1 MIDLDK
7 KTTQARFGQLVGIT
21 QPAVSGLLMRG
32 VMVAGDTLGNWLL
45 SYCGHI
51 RDVAAGRQAGE
62 ETRMLDPAEEK
73 ARLYA
78 AQADKIEMENSV
90 ARGELAPVSVLEEV
104 LTRAGTKVSAA
115 MDAIPTALK
124 RRLPNLT
131 DADLT
136 IVRREL
142 AKARNAVAALSL
154 EDLEADEE
162 NEDE

>member
-51 RDVAAGRQAGE
+51 RDVAAGRHAGE
-62 ETRMLDPAEEK
+62 ETRTLDPAEEK

-78 AQADKIEMENSV
+78 AQADKIEMENAV
-90 ARGELAPVSVLEEV
+90 ARGELAPVSVLEDV

-142 AKARNAVAALSL
+142 AKARNAVASLSL

-162 NEDE
+162 NEGE

>member
-51 RDVAAGRQAGE
+51 RDVAAGRQPGE
-62 ETRMLDPAEEK
+62 GTKTLDPAEEK

-136 IVRREL
+136 VVRREL
-142 AKARNAVAALSL
+142 ARARNAVAALSL

-162 NEDE
+162 NEGE

>member
-51 RDVAAGRQAGE
+51 RDIAAGREARPDAKE
-62 ETRMLDPAEEK
+62 LDPAEQK

-78 AQADKIEMENSV
+78 AQADKVEMENAV
-90 ARGELAPVSVLEEV
+90 ARGELAPVSVLEDV
-104 LTRAGTKVSAA
+104 LTRAGTKVSASL
-115 MDAIPTALK
+115 DAIPTALK

-142 AKARNAVAALSL
+142 AKARNAIASLSL

-162 NEDE
+162 NEGE

>member
-51 RDVAAGRQAGE
+51 RDIAAGRQAGE
-62 ETRMLDPAEEK
+62 ETRTLDPAEEK

-78 AQADKIEMENSV
+78 AQADRIEMENSV

-115 MDAIPTALK
+115 MDAIPTAQK

-142 AKARNAVAALSL
+142 ARARNAIASLSL

-162 NEDE
+162 NEGE

>member
-51 RDVAAGRQAGE
+51 RDVAAGRHSGE
-62 ETRMLDPAEEK
+62 DDRKLDPAEEK

-78 AQADKIEMENSV
+78 AQADKIEMENAV
-90 ARGELAPVSVLEEV
+90 ARGELAPVSVLEDV

-136 IVRREL
+136 VVRREL
-142 AKARNAVAALSL
+142 AKARNAVASLSL

-162 NEDE
+162 NEGE